1 MKKAS
6 VSFLALI
13 TLIGLVFGGF
23 LLSSPSQTAP
33 SNTVDT
39 ALLYRSNTPVSG
51 NKNAQVK
58 ITVFSDYLCPYCSN
72 ANKIIEEIFSEYK
85 DNVSI
90 YHRSLIVHESS
101 EILTRAALAADK
113 QGKFIEFN
121 NILFEREIEAS
132 QQTVEDIATEL
143 QMDIDKFRSDLNSS
157 ETTNTIDQDEEDA
170 DNLQITG
177 TPTIFVNDQRVEDFR
192 ELSSLVK
199 DMV

>member
-90 YHRSLIVHESS
+90 YHRMIVHESS

>member
-1 MKKAS
+1 
-6 VSFLALI
+6 
-13 TLIGLVFGGF
+13 
-23 LLSSPSQTAP
+23 
-33 SNTVDT
+33 
-39 ALLYRSNTPVSG
+39 
-51 NKNAQVK
+51 
-58 ITVFSDYLCPYCSN
+58 
-72 ANKIIEEIFSEYK
+72 
-85 DNVSI
+85 
-90 YHRSLIVHESS
+90 LIVHESS